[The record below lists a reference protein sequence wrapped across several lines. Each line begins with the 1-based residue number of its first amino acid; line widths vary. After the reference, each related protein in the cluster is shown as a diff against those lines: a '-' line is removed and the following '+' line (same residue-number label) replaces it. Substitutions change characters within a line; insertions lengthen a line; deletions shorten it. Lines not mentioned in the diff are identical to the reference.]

1 MQDRITLAA
10 MDRRA
15 RLARAALVNGAL
27 AALVIGLYCGLIAL
41 GTRVGLHTVLPLQL
55 LATAIVAISAVP
67 LRRRL
72 QALVNRL
79 VYPDW
84 QSSQD
89 LLREV
94 GEALSRTI
102 EPEGLH
108 ALLVDELPARLRM
121 QSATLWMLEPPDDRV
136 FVALGQAPDSPGAT
150 LLANGA
156 STNQVQRAARYL
168 TIPAPQDNAWAAPFI
183 ARGVRLVI
191 PLRRNERLIGIYG
204 CGPPASGR
212 DYPRRVLDMLLTLAP
227 AIASALEN
235 TRAYTTIARLN
246 RELRTLDQL
255 KDAFIESVGHE
266 LRTPLTSLSLTLE
279 LLALQPDM
287 APVLQGI
294 ARESVVQLQA
304 LVERVLAFDQ
314 RLDRSQPEP
323 GGDAIAIELAT
334 LVEDI
339 VADHHIVAQVKRLR
353 FVLQIPA
360 GLAVWGDYAR
370 LRRALH
376 EVIDNAVRYS
386 ERGEITLSALVQ
398 DGLAIISVA
407 DQGPGIPA
415 DERDR
420 LFTAFYRGRGARA
433 LAKTPGA
440 GLGLSIAQ
448 RDIEALG
455 GRIWLERSDP
465 NGSVMCIAL
474 PATTHNAVAS
484 TAQERAVGV

>member
-41 GTRVGLHTVLPLQL
+41 CARFGMPAVLPTQI
-55 LATAIVAISAVP
+55 LATTIVAISAVP
-67 LRRRL
+67 LRRRV

-89 LLREV
+89 VLREV

-121 QSATLWMLEPPDDRV
+121 QSATLWMLEPPDDRA
-136 FVALGQAPDSPGAT
+136 FVALGQAPDGPGAT

-156 STNQVQRAARYL
+156 SANQVQRAARYL

-212 DYPRRVLDMLLTLAP
+212 DYPRRVMDMLLTLAP

-287 APVLQGI
+287 APALHGI

-314 RLDRSQPEP
+314 RLDRSQAEP

-334 LVEDI
+334 LLEDI

-353 FVLQIPA
+353 FALHIPA
-360 GLAVWGDYAR
+360 GLAVWGDDAR

-376 EVIDNAVRYS
+376 EIVDNAVRYS
-386 ERGEITLSALVQ
+386 ERGQITISALVQ

-420 LFTAFYRGRGARA
+420 LFTAFYRGRGTRA

-440 GLGLSIAQ
+440 GLGLSIAR

-474 PATTHNAVAS
+474 PATTHNAVAD